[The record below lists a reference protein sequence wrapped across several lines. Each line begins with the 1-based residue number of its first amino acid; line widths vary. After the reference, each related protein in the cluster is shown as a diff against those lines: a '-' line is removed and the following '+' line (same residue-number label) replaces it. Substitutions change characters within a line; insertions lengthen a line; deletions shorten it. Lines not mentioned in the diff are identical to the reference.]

1 MPPTIEEMAALENDQ
16 PVEQAPVS
24 PAPPE
29 EKRTVEL
36 PAFLRA
42 KTGSGDIKNYMEH
55 PLNFDKSEGLAQ
67 VIRGFTGMFDA
78 LDLAII
84 DIAVGFFRWR
94 KGAGA
99 GA

>member
-1 MPPTIEEMAALENDQ
+1 MSPTIEEMAALEGQ

-29 EKRTVEL
+29 EKRVIEM

-42 KTGSGDIKNYMEH
+42 KTGTGDIKSYLEH

-78 LDLAII
+78 LDLAVI

-94 KGAGA
+94 KGAGV
-99 GA
+99 GV

>member
-1 MPPTIEEMAALENDQ
+1 MPAIEDLVLEENTQSVANEQVPPAL
-16 PVEQAPVS
+16 P
-24 PAPPE
+24 

-42 KTGSGDIKNYMEH
+42 KTGDGKIEDYQGH
-55 PLNFDKSEGLAQ
+55 PLNFDGSLGLAQ

-78 LDLAII
+78 LDLAVI
-84 DIAVGFFRWR
+84 DVAVGFFRWR

-99 GA
+99 DV